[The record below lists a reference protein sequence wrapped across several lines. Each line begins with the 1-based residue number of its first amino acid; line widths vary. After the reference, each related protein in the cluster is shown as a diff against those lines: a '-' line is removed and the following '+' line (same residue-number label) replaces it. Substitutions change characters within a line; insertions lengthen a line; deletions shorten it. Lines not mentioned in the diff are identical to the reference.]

1 MQEPQITYRGMEH
14 SAAFDARIRELSAKL
29 DEFHPKITRC
39 HVVVDELD
47 RHKTKGNLFEVR
59 IDLHVPGREI
69 VASHQQHEDPYVAL
83 TAAFDVMYRQLAEDI
98 RKVRGEVKA
107 HTDERGDDARP

>member
-1 MQEPQITYRGMEH
+1 MKPQITYRGLEH
-14 SAAFDARIRELSAKL
+14 SPALDARITELSRKL
-29 DEFHPKITRC
+29 GEFHPKITRC

-69 VASHQQHEDPYVAL
+69 ATHAQHEDAYAAL
-83 TAAFDVMYRQLAEDI
+83 NEAFAQMTHQLEEDI
-98 RKVRGEVKA
+98 RIKRGEVKR
-107 HTDERGDDARP
+107 HGESRGNEAQP